1 MDKRLIMNV
10 YDDGSISVKPATTW
24 LELVSFVN
32 TMNMILNQCQQA
44 RLESLH
50 NQRQAAHV
58 AYRTEYEAASPV
70 HYQWTSSQ
78 GEDELDGLNE
88 LRAAVMSVTP

>member
-1 MDKRLIMNV
+1 MDKRLVLNV

-50 NQRQAAHV
+50 NQCQAAHV
-58 AYRTEYEAASPV
+58 AYRTQYEAANSM

-78 GEDELDGLNE
+78 GEDEIDGLSE
-88 LRAAVMSVTP
+88 LQAAVMSVKP

>member
-1 MDKRLIMNV
+1 MEKRLVLNV
-10 YDDGSISVKPATTW
+10 YDDGSISVKPPTTW

-50 NQRQAAHV
+50 NQRQPAHV
-58 AYRTEYEAASPV
+58 VYPTQYEDANPM
-70 HYQWTSSQ
+70 HYQWTASQ
-78 GEDELDGLNE
+78 EEDQIDGLSE
-88 LRAAVMSVTP
+88 LQAAVMSITP